1 MYHCTAAISY
11 GMKKVGTVTHYYGKL
26 GVAIIDLSGTL
37 KVGNRIKFEN
47 GAEAEQTVD
56 SMQIEHEQVEE
67 AKKGDMVGLKVDQ
80 KVHEGATVYLA
91 GEE

>member
-1 MYHCTAAISY
+1 
-11 GMKKVGTVTHYYGKL
+11 MKKVGTITHYYGKI
-26 GVAIIDLSGTL
+26 GVAIVKLSSTL

-91 GEE
+91 EE